1 MAQTPY
7 MSLQKPLLLFN
18 NKSIFNTKLFP
29 ISLLVLKPPLQ
40 HPPAITFSTS
50 DIFHLPISPSLVFI
64 KPSP

>member
-1 MAQTPY
+1 MVQIQ
-7 MSLQKPLLLFN
+7 SLKDQKPLLLFN

-29 ISLLVLKPPLQ
+29 FSLLVLKPPLQ
-40 HPPAITFSTS
+40 YPPTITFSTS